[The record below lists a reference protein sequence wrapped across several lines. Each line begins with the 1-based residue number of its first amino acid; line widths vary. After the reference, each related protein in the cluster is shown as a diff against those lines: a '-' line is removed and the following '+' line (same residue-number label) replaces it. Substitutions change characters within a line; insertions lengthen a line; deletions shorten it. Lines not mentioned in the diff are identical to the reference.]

1 MTFPPI
7 FHSVFRLFRPAI
19 LLPMLGGGL
28 CAAMIFWAGDL
39 VARSAGF
46 ESLGGRM
53 FIAAAWGVIVFVV
66 ILGLRPRPDPEF
78 DIPPFFF
85 AGVQAAVAI
94 GLVVVTAILVLA
106 ALFILPRVV

>member
-1 MTFPPI
+1 MTLPPI
-7 FHSVFRLFRPAI
+7 FHFVFQLFRPAI

-28 CAAMIFWAGDL
+28 CAAMIVGAGDL

-53 FIAAAWGVIVFVV
+53 FIAAAWGVTVFVV

-78 DIPPFFF
+78 EVPPIFF
-85 AGVQAAVAI
+85 AFFQAAAAI
-94 GLVVVTAILVLA
+94 GLVVATAILILA
-106 ALFILPRVV
+106 ALFILACVA